1 MGLEPTTLGTTI
13 RCSNQAE
20 LHPPFQGRKD
30 TIFFNFSKW
39 LKKKSKKQTA
49 KITERVCTITLFFTF
64 ESMFPQKKKLYSSGS
79 LSRLAWQKFR
89 RNIQGMVALYVI
101 GLAILTGI
109 FAYLIIPDATPNA
122 NRQILELAT
131 QKPGF
136 KVNLLEVRKND
147 ILPREDFLHQ
157 LFLGSKDSYAF
168 VPVTSYHFD
177 KGRIFVKI
185 FDEDG
190 GGLTKSF
197 ALTDVLFP
205 VKGKQKI
212 TGNNIEYTS
221 LDGEKHFIPID
232 KLKAQ
237 VLQNNLATKTFIL
250 GTDQFGRDLLSR
262 LLLGTRISLSVGFI
276 SVAISLLVGI
286 LLGSMAGFYRGKVDD
301 LIMWFINVVWSIPT
315 LLLVI
320 AITFAL
326 GKGFW
331 QIFIAVGLTMW
342 VEVARVVRGQMMSVR
357 EKEYVEA
364 GFALG
369 YSNFRIMMRHILPN
383 ILSPVIVISAANFA
397 AAILIEAGLSFL
409 GIGVQPP
416 VPSWGNMIKEYYS
429 FIVLDSAYLAI
440 IPGIAIVILVLAF
453 MTLGNSLRDALDVKI
468 E

>member
-1 MGLEPTTLGTTI
+1 
-13 RCSNQAE
+13 
-20 LHPPFQGRKD
+20 
-30 TIFFNFSKW
+30 
-39 LKKKSKKQTA
+39 
-49 KITERVCTITLFFTF
+49 
-64 ESMFPQKKKLYSSGS
+64 
-79 LSRLAWQKFR
+79 
-89 RNIQGMVALYVI
+89 MVALSVI
-101 GLAILTGI
+101 GLAILVGI
-109 FAYLIIPDATPNA
+109 FAYLLVPDASPNA

-136 KVNLLEVRKND
+136 KVKLLKVRKNG
-147 ILPREDFLHQ
+147 ILPSEDFLNQ
-157 LFLGSKDSYAF
+157 LFLGTKDSYSYI
-168 VPVTSYHFD
+168 PVSAYHFD
-177 KGRIFVKI
+177 KGKIIVKI

-190 GGLTKSF
+190 SGLTKSF
-197 ALTDVLFP
+197 ALTNVLFS
-205 VKGKQKI
+205 VKGKQRIIGDKL
-212 TGNNIEYTS
+212 EFTS
-221 LDGEKHFIPID
+221 LEGKKHLMSMAN
-232 KLKAQ
+232 LKAQ
-237 VLQNNLATKTFIL
+237 VLQQNMITRTFWL

-276 SVAISLLVGI
+276 AVAISLLVGI
-286 LLGSMAGFYRGKVDD
+286 LLGSMAGFYRGKVDE

-331 QIFIAVGLTMW
+331 QIFVAVGLTMW
-342 VEVARVVRGQMMSVR
+342 VEVARVIRGQMMSVR

-440 IPGIAIVILVLAF
+440 IPGVAIVILVLAF
-453 MTLGNSLRDALDVKI
+453 MTLGNSLRDALDVRI
-468 E
+468 DT